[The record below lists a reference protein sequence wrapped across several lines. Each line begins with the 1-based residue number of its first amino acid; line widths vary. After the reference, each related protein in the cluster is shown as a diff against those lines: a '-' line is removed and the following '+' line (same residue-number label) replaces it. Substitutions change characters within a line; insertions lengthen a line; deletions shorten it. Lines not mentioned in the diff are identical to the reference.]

1 MKIYEGLFQKK
12 RIKAQEGTKKGNNNK
27 CYQDA

>member
-1 MKIYEGLFQKK
+1 MKIDEGLFQKK
-12 RIKAQEGTKKGNNNK
+12 RIEAQEGTKMGNNNK